1 MKYTYIYS
9 IVFCFIFVSNSFA
22 QVDDTV
28 KVISEVQ
35 AWKFD
40 DSYTYREKVG
50 IDTSI
55 SQYQNYAPN
64 ARISDYTLDLGSF
77 GSPAFSLQFSPLQST
92 PFYIQGFDKV
102 IITPD
107 KMLDYTAPRP
117 YTELYYSVSKNQEQQ
132 VKFIHTQN
140 YNKDLNVG
148 VALNFYQSLGEYE
161 PQSITGKHVAPWL
174 SYSGSRFSTYFKYSY
189 NSILFDVNGGINAD
203 SLINEKR
210 FITSLPK
217 AKSHIT
223 SQHALFI
230 QKWNLA
236 QVSAIIDSSSLELPQ
251 YPLAF
256 GIRSDFNSTQH
267 LYTDES
273 VSLTWYENT
282 LWDTLQTHD
291 TTKYKSIKEY
301 VFLESNLI
309 STISKLHIVIGT
321 GYHYESNNYR
331 DYNYSYPS
339 YYGNSMYMANKFLYE
354 FIKPKILVKHNHT
367 LYYYGNLIND
377 VYAYTEISKKFTLP
391 KDKELLVFASHKFEH
406 STPHSMYTD
415 FMSNHYVW
423 NEKFFKVESQTISG
437 GFVSTLGNITANATM
452 YKSQNYLYFDAF
464 GQISQAEK
472 PGTAIVCDVKK
483 ETKLWKFELQNGAIF
498 QSSDYKGLEYPNW
511 ASYNS
516 IAFHSIFYKKL
527 VNFKLGVE
535 GLYYPK
541 YYVPQYNASLGT
553 YTRQHTSEIGD
564 FPQVNAFLSIKYKP
578 IRVLLKYNGLYTQFQ
593 EKNFIALHY
602 PQPSSYVTFAVSWL
616 FYN

>member
-22 QVDDTV
+22 QVDDTS
-28 KVISEVQ
+28 KVIPQIQ
-35 AWKFD
+35 AWQFD
-40 DSYTYREKVG
+40 DSYTYREKVA
-50 IDTSI
+50 IDTTI

-77 GSPAFSLQFSPLQST
+77 GSPAFSLQFKPMQST

-107 KMLDYTAPRP
+107 KMLDYTTPRP

-132 VKFIHTQN
+132 VKLIHTQN
-140 YNKDLNVG
+140 YNKDLNAG
-148 VALNFYQSLGEYE
+148 VLLNFYQSSGQYE

-174 SYSGSRFSTYFKYSY
+174 SYSGSRYSTYFKYAY

-203 SLINEKR
+203 SLVNEKR
-210 FITSLPK
+210 FITALPK

-223 SQHALFI
+223 SQNALFI

-236 QVSAIIDSSSLELPQ
+236 NVPVIIDSSSLELPQ

-256 GIRSDFNSTQH
+256 GIRSDFNTTQH

-282 LWDTLQTHD
+282 FWDTLQTHD

-309 STISKLHIVIGT
+309 STFSKLHIVIGT
-321 GYHYESNNYR
+321 GYHYESNYYR

-367 LYYYGNLIND
+367 LYYYGDLIND
-377 VYAYTEISKKFTLP
+377 VFAFTEISKKFTLP
-391 KDKELLVFASHKFEH
+391 KDKELQVYASHKFEH

-437 GFVSTLGNITANATM
+437 GFVSTLGNISANATM
-452 YKSQNYLYFDAF
+452 YKSQNYLYFNAF
-464 GQISQAEK
+464 GQILQAEK
-472 PGTAIVCDVKK
+472 QGTAIVCDVKK

-498 QSSDYKGLEYPNW
+498 QSIDYKGIEYPNW

-516 IAFHSIFYKKL
+516 LAFHSIFYKKL

-535 GLYYPK
+535 GIYYPK

-553 YTRQHTSEIGD
+553 YTRQYTSKIGD
-564 FPQVNAFLSIKYKP
+564 FPHMNAFLSIKYKP
-578 IRVLLKYNGLYTQFQ
+578 IRVLIKYNGLYTQFQ
-593 EKNFIALHY
+593 EKNFTALHY

>member
-22 QVDDTV
+22 QEIDTAKAIPQV
-28 KVISEVQ
+28 H
-35 AWKFD
+35 AWQFD
-40 DSYTYREKVG
+40 DSYTYKEKVE

-55 SQYQNYAPN
+55 SHFQDYSPN
-64 ARISDYTLDLGSF
+64 ARISDYALDLGSF
-77 GSPAFSLQFSPLQST
+77 GSPAFSLKFSPLQST

-102 IITPD
+102 IITPE

-132 VKFIHTQN
+132 VNFIHTQN
-140 YNKDLNVG
+140 YNKDLNLG
-148 VALNFYQSLGEYE
+148 IKLNFYQSSGEYQ
-161 PQSITGKHVAPWL
+161 PQAITGKHVAPWL
-174 SYSGSRFSTYFKYSY
+174 SYSGRRFSTYFKYTY
-189 NSILFDVNGGINAD
+189 NSVLFDVNGGILAD

-210 FITSLPK
+210 FITALPK

-223 SQHALFI
+223 SQNALFI
-230 QKWNLA
+230 QKWNLSN
-236 QVSAIIDSSSLELPQ
+236 VPAIIDSTSLELPQ

-267 LYTDES
+267 FYTDES
-273 VSLTWYENT
+273 VSLTWYQNT
-282 LWDTLQTHD
+282 LWDTLQTHE

-301 VFLESNLI
+301 LFLESNI
-309 STISKLHIVIGT
+309 ASNSIKSHIIIGT
-321 GYHYESNNYR
+321 GYHYESNMYR
-331 DYNYSYPS
+331 DYNYTYPN
-339 YYGNSMYMANKFLYE
+339 YYGNSMYMANKFLFE
-354 FIKPKILVKHNHT
+354 LVKLKILVKHNHT
-367 LYYYGNLIND
+367 IYYYGNLKND
-377 VYAYTEISKKFTLP
+377 VLVNTEISKKFTLP
-391 KDKELLVFASHKFEH
+391 KDKELRIYASHSFEY
-406 STPHSMYTD
+406 SSPHSMYTD
-415 FMSNHYVW
+415 FMSNHYMW
-423 NEKFFKVESQTISG
+423 NEHFKSEKTQTISG
-437 GFVSTLGNITANATM
+437 GFISTFGNISANATV
-452 YKSQNYLYFDAF
+452 YQSQNYLYFDAF

-472 PGTAIVCDVKK
+472 LGTAVVCDVKK
-483 ETKLWKFELQNGAIF
+483 ETKLWKFELQNGAVF
-498 QSSDYKGLEYPNW
+498 QSSDYKGIEYPNW

-541 YYVPQYNASLGT
+541 YYVPQYNTSLGT
-553 YTRQHTSEIGD
+553 YTMQHTSKIGD
-564 FPQVNAFLSIKYKP
+564 YPNMNAFLSIKYKP

-593 EKNFIALHY
+593 EKNFTALHY